1 MMSSSG
7 FQHVNGLRLYV
18 HRFRDES
25 TAPSGLT
32 IVLLHGFMDSGA
44 TWDMVAP
51 VLARAGHDVVAPD
64 LRGFGLSD
72 SVGAGGYYH
81 FPDYVA
87 DLAALVDALAPRR
100 LAVVGHS
107 MGGTVAGLYA
117 GAHADKLERL
127 ALLEGTG
134 PMATEPS
141 IAVDRMQAWLR
152 TLREVPR
159 VPKTLVSLQEA
170 IERLALH
177 HPRVPRDVIE
187 SRAKLLTRADDQGR
201 LLWAY
206 DPLHRTTAPT
216 PFHAEAFE
224 EFLRRI
230 DCPTLVVSGG
240 PTGWHP
246 PDEAKR
252 IACLRHPV
260 HFELP
265 NAGHMMHWTEP
276 VALAQQLVQFFGE
289 APKARAPVS
298 TGSAPISPTRPPLD
312 GVQPPGSTA
321 GTPASGRGA
330 AGATAVAVSPQA
342 APAPAAPAHAAPAS
356 ATGAPSHGWPGP
368 AASVPAGPTAPPT
381 GLGAPPPAIPA
392 PAPSSAGAAAP
403 RAPAPAPSSPGGVPA
418 AAPAPSPAAAPGFT
432 ATPAATAPPGVTATP
447 GITTPGRPIYGGAA
461 ADPSPGPVMPG
472 PFAGSVPIVPTRPSG
487 GSSQGG
493 GGNA

>member
-1 MMSSSG
+1 MMSSSAY
-7 FQHVNGLRLYV
+7 QHVNGLRLFV
-18 HRFRDES
+18 HRFRDE
-25 TAPSGLT
+25 AAPPSGLT

-44 TWDMVAP
+44 TWDLVAP
-51 VLARAGHDVVAPD
+51 TLARAGHDVVAPD

-72 SVGAGGYYH
+72 NVGAGGYYH

-117 GAHADKLERL
+117 GTYADKIERL

-159 VPKTLVSLQEA
+159 TPKTLVSLQEA
-170 IERLALH
+170 VERLSLH
-177 HPRVPRDVIE
+177 HPRVPREVIE

-216 PFHAEAFE
+216 PFNAEAFE

-246 PDEAKR
+246 PDEPQR
-252 IACLRHPV
+252 VACLRHAV
-260 HFELP
+260 HVELP
-265 NAGHMMHWTEP
+265 TAGHMMHWTEP
-276 VALAQQLVQFFGE
+276 AAHAQQLAQFFGE
-289 APKARAPVS
+289 APKTRAPASSGRAPVS
-298 TGSAPISPTRPPLD
+298 ATR
-312 GVQPPGSTA
+312 
-321 GTPASGRGA
+321 
-330 AGATAVAVSPQA
+330 
-342 APAPAAPAHAAPAS
+342 APAPAPSSPGAS
-356 ATGAPSHGWPGP
+356 V
-368 AASVPAGPTAPPT
+368 AASHARPDAYAPAGPTAPPT
-381 GLGAPPPAIPA
+381 GLGAPPPV
-392 PAPSSAGAAAP
+392 
-403 RAPAPAPSSPGGVPA
+403 VPA
-418 AAPAPSPAAAPGFT
+418 AAPSAPGVAPGATAAPGFT
-432 ATPAATAPPGVTATP
+432 AMPGASTTPGVTA
-447 GITTPGRPIYGGAA
+447 PGRPIYGGAA
-461 ADPSPGPVMPG
+461 ADPSPGP
-472 PFAGSVPIVPTRPSG
+472 FAGSVPVVPTRPSG
-487 GSSQGG
+487 GSSHGG
-493 GGNA
+493 GGGA